1 MLQTLSITRPQ
12 MQLISSGGAAMW
24 TKTNLKSM
32 KIGDDGQ
39 VTSSESASYSVAIG
53 FTFPYESTNF
63 YPVVLEDSV
72 PPDGQWRAQV
82 VSTRE
87 KFLFAGTSGIY
98 RRAPSIQGSFN
109 YFYWELPSD
118 PLEFVAKIQ
127 FVGGMVFKDSW
138 GWFRCFLGIGIG
150 SNIAVNFG
158 VSLLVVI
165 NMYRENNILWI
176 PDVYP
181 SIQSRAMIRASL
193 LLLDCIMNS
202 WWYPYQWAINQGS
215 KRNHWGGTL
224 DFNESSRADG
234 LMAVLAITYLTAKT
248 LHVRVQLVIVVYIYA
263 MCYYMRQSV
272 IASCGLFLEKVTP
285 FIKKN
290 YFENILPTG
299 NNAMD
304 LWAYHEN
311 RSTNFWLIANECT
324 YLIVA
329 TGRLRDKITNLIATL
344 HFVRWRHVCPIIQ
357 YMVRQRMTNPAAAMA
372 HIAWNRRST
381 LYHELNELDVE
392 NTNVERCMGSILE
405 HINGFVALTK
415 DYIYEGGRIY
425 VSPSGVWLLGFVI
438 VNDQL
443 LACSAAGY
451 VLYCDVMGS
460 LVNNLSLFGVSAKP
474 NNTLAYQTTLLPQF
488 LPTLVQSRD
497 AVGATLRSM
506 LGYTDIPNAVAYL
519 DADIT
524 TQQPV
529 LQDIFCRK
537 TVGYDYLFNVTY
549 LKPVVHHVFASFSDW
564 NMSKWWIIV
573 DCSFEGREIADT
585 TVIKFY
591 LLSKDMALL
600 TTFLVQTLTITRPE
614 KQLGTAGGV
623 AMWTT
628 TTLDS
633 FQIQDNGRI
642 VTSYKAQY
650 CFAIGFSFPFDWQ
663 QFDPITIERLEP
675 PDGQWHA
682 QVTSTKER
690 FTFSGTSGIF
700 RRSPRVQGSFN
711 YWFWRLPSNPIEFM
725 STLQFVRVKVFK
737 DSWGWFRCLLCDG
750 ISSNIFVNFVVSI
763 LVMANIYWKEKTIWI
778 PDVYPSFQKRAAVRA
793 GLVLVDCVINGWW
806 YPFQWA
812 INQSSVRNHWGG
824 TLDYNEISLDDGI
837 VVILAIA

>member
-1 MLQTLSITRPQ
+1 MVNQTSTPFVVYLDGDKPTGQQPQQQPTLQSKFCHETTAYDYLYYDAYLDIVLTELFAGFGGWEASKFWVIVDCTYDGRVFSDSTVIKFYLLDKAMTQITTVMLQTLSITRPQ

-127 FVGGMVFKDSW
+127 FVGVMVFKDSW
-138 GWFRCFLGIGIG
+138 GC
-150 SNIAVNFG
+150 
-158 VSLLVVI
+158 
-165 NMYRENNILWI
+165 
-176 PDVYP
+176 
-181 SIQSRAMIRASL
+181 
-193 LLLDCIMNS
+193 

-224 DFNESSRADG
+224 DFNESPRADG

-324 YLIVA
+324 YLIV
-329 TGRLRDKITNLIATL
+329 TTGVSVGYVLLTKLWIGRLRDKITNLIATL

-357 YMVRQRMTNPAAAMA
+357 YMVRHRMTNPAAAMA

-392 NTNVERCMGSILE
+392 NTNVERCTGSILE

-438 VNDQL
+438 VNDQYVVNINHYIYL
-443 LACSAAGY
+443 LFN
-451 VLYCDVMGS
+451 S
-460 LVNNLSLFGVSAKP
+460 LCG
-474 NNTLAYQTTLLPQF
+474 QTYFKVYGFLLKDD
-488 LPTLVQSRD
+488 LVTQRKYRIV
-497 AVGATLRSM
+497 AR
-506 LGYTDIPNAVAYL
+506 DIPPRNVWRVSL
-519 DADIT
+519 KR
-524 TQQPV
+524 
-529 LQDIFCRK
+529 LQ
-537 TVGYDYLFNVTY
+537 
-549 LKPVVHHVFASFSDW
+549 
-564 NMSKWWIIV
+564 
-573 DCSFEGREIADT
+573 
-585 TVIKFY
+585 
-591 LLSKDMALL
+591 
-600 TTFLVQTLTITRPE
+600 
-614 KQLGTAGGV
+614 
-623 AMWTT
+623 
-628 TTLDS
+628 
-633 FQIQDNGRI
+633 
-642 VTSYKAQY
+642 
-650 CFAIGFSFPFDWQ
+650 
-663 QFDPITIERLEP
+663 
-675 PDGQWHA
+675 
-682 QVTSTKER
+682 
-690 FTFSGTSGIF
+690 
-700 RRSPRVQGSFN
+700 
-711 YWFWRLPSNPIEFM
+711 
-725 STLQFVRVKVFK
+725 
-737 DSWGWFRCLLCDG
+737 
-750 ISSNIFVNFVVSI
+750 
-763 LVMANIYWKEKTIWI
+763 
-778 PDVYPSFQKRAAVRA
+778 
-793 GLVLVDCVINGWW
+793 
-806 YPFQWA
+806 
-812 INQSSVRNHWGG
+812 
-824 TLDYNEISLDDGI
+824 
-837 VVILAIA
+837 

>member
-1 MLQTLSITRPQ
+1 MGWYARRLIRKLLLNSSRLLACFAAGCVFYCEMMGSTANKLLLLGTSTPPANTVTYASHLFPLFLPTLVSSTATINKTLQNVMVNQTSTPFVVYLDGDKPTGQQPQQQPTLQSKFCHETTAYDYLYYDAYLDIVLTELFAGFGGWEASKFWVIVDCTYDGRVFSDSTVIKFYLLDKAMTQITTVMLQTLSITRPQ

-72 PPDGQWRAQV
+72 APDGQWRAQV

-127 FVGGMVFKDSW
+127 FVGVMVFKDSW

-290 YFENILPTG
+290 YFENIFPTG

-329 TGRLRDKITNLIATL
+329 TGVSVGYVLLTKLWIGRLRDKITNLIATL
-344 HFVRWRHVCPIIQ
+344 HFVRWRHVRPIIQ
-357 YMVRQRMTNPAAAMA
+357 YMVRHRMTNPAAAMA

-381 LYHELNELDVE
+381 LYHELNEWDVE
-392 NTNVERCMGSILE
+392 NTNVERCTGSILE

-438 VNDQL
+438 VNDQYVVNINHYIYL
-443 LACSAAGY
+443 LFN
-451 VLYCDVMGS
+451 S
-460 LVNNLSLFGVSAKP
+460 LCG
-474 NNTLAYQTTLLPQF
+474 QTYFKVYGFLLKDD
-488 LPTLVQSRD
+488 LVTQRTYRIV
-497 AVGATLRSM
+497 AR
-506 LGYTDIPNAVAYL
+506 DIPPRNVWRVSL
-519 DADIT
+519 KR
-524 TQQPV
+524 
-529 LQDIFCRK
+529 LQ
-537 TVGYDYLFNVTY
+537 
-549 LKPVVHHVFASFSDW
+549 
-564 NMSKWWIIV
+564 
-573 DCSFEGREIADT
+573 
-585 TVIKFY
+585 
-591 LLSKDMALL
+591 
-600 TTFLVQTLTITRPE
+600 
-614 KQLGTAGGV
+614 
-623 AMWTT
+623 
-628 TTLDS
+628 
-633 FQIQDNGRI
+633 
-642 VTSYKAQY
+642 
-650 CFAIGFSFPFDWQ
+650 
-663 QFDPITIERLEP
+663 
-675 PDGQWHA
+675 
-682 QVTSTKER
+682 
-690 FTFSGTSGIF
+690 
-700 RRSPRVQGSFN
+700 
-711 YWFWRLPSNPIEFM
+711 
-725 STLQFVRVKVFK
+725 
-737 DSWGWFRCLLCDG
+737 
-750 ISSNIFVNFVVSI
+750 
-763 LVMANIYWKEKTIWI
+763 
-778 PDVYPSFQKRAAVRA
+778 
-793 GLVLVDCVINGWW
+793 
-806 YPFQWA
+806 
-812 INQSSVRNHWGG
+812 
-824 TLDYNEISLDDGI
+824 
-837 VVILAIA
+837 